1 MAQQARASR
10 KQSSSRRRARRVI
23 LGVAGVQ
30 QAERRMA
37 EERDLSGI
45 VQPGRG
51 LGAGLMAD
59 RMVMEK
65 LEELFGFAVVP
76 GTLNVRL
83 PGPLARGPSW
93 RYMAA
98 VEITPDW
105 EARTGQEGYFLAP
118 VMVARR
124 YRGLAFQAV
133 EPGERGYPPDQI
145 ELFCEAHL
153 RVELGLDDG
162 DLIAVWLNDG

>member
-1 MAQQARASR
+1 MPEQ
-10 KQSSSRRRARRVI
+10 
-23 LGVAGVQ
+23 
-30 QAERRMA
+30 
-37 EERDLSGI
+37 RDLSGI

-59 RMVMEK
+59 RVVMER
-65 LEELFGFAVVP
+65 LQELSGFAVVP

-83 PGPLARGPSW
+83 PGSLERGPSW
-93 RYMAA
+93 RYMPAA
-98 VEITPDW
+98 EIAPDW
-105 EARTGQEGYFLAP
+105 EARTGQEGYFLAS
-118 VMVARR
+118 VTVAGR

-153 RVELGLDDG
+153 RAELGLDDG

>member
-1 MAQQARASR
+1 MPEQ
-10 KQSSSRRRARRVI
+10 
-23 LGVAGVQ
+23 
-30 QAERRMA
+30 
-37 EERDLSGI
+37 RDLSGI

-59 RMVMEK
+59 RTVMEK
-65 LEELFGFAVVP
+65 LQELSGFAVVP

-83 PGPLARGPSW
+83 PRPLERGPSW
-93 RYMAA
+93 RYMSAA
-98 VEITPDW
+98 EIAPDW
-105 EARTGQEGYFLAP
+105 EARTGQEGYLLAP
-118 VMVARR
+118 VTVAGR

-133 EPGERGYPPDQI
+133 EQGERGYPPDQI

-153 RVELGLDDG
+153 RAELGLDDG

>member
-1 MAQQARASR
+1 MPEQ
-10 KQSSSRRRARRVI
+10 
-23 LGVAGVQ
+23 
-30 QAERRMA
+30 
-37 EERDLSGI
+37 RDLSGI

-59 RMVMEK
+59 PGVMET
-65 LEELFGFAVVP
+65 LQELSTFPVVP

-83 PGPLARGPSW
+83 PGPLERGPSW
-93 RYMAA
+93 RYVPAT
-98 VEITPDW
+98 EITPDW
-105 EARTGQEGYFLAP
+105 EERTGQAGYFLAS
-118 VMVARR
+118 VTVAGR

-153 RVELGLDDG
+153 RAELGLDDG

>member
-1 MAQQARASR
+1 MPEQ
-10 KQSSSRRRARRVI
+10 
-23 LGVAGVQ
+23 
-30 QAERRMA
+30 
-37 EERDLSGI
+37 RDLSGI

-59 RMVMEK
+59 GGSMET
-65 LEELFGFAVVP
+65 LQELCGFPIVP

-83 PGPLARGPSW
+83 PGPLERGPSW
-93 RYMAA
+93 RYMPAA
-98 VEITPDW
+98 EITPDW
-105 EARTGQEGYFLAP
+105 EERTGHAAYFLAS
-118 VMVARR
+118 VTIAGR

-153 RVELGLDDG
+153 RAELGLDDG

>member
-1 MAQQARASR
+1 MPEQ
-10 KQSSSRRRARRVI
+10 
-23 LGVAGVQ
+23 
-30 QAERRMA
+30 
-37 EERDLSGI
+37 RDLSGI

-59 RMVMEK
+59 RGVMET
-65 LEELFGFAVVP
+65 LRERSGFPVVP

-83 PGPLARGPSW
+83 PRPLERGPSW
-93 RYMAA
+93 RYMPAA
-98 VEITPDW
+98 EIAPDW
-105 EARTGQEGYFLAP
+105 EERTGQAGYFLAS
-118 VMVARR
+118 VMVAGR

-153 RVELGLDDG
+153 RAELGLDDG

>member
-1 MAQQARASR
+1 MPEQ
-10 KQSSSRRRARRVI
+10 
-23 LGVAGVQ
+23 
-30 QAERRMA
+30 
-37 EERDLSGI
+37 RDLSGI

-59 RMVMEK
+59 RVVMEK
-65 LEELFGFAVVP
+65 LQELSGFPVVP

-83 PGPLARGPSW
+83 PGPLERGPSW

-98 VEITPDW
+98 VEIAPDW
-105 EARTGQEGYFLAP
+105 EARTGQAGYFLAP
-118 VMVARR
+118 VTVAGG

-133 EPGERGYPPDQI
+133 ERAEPGYPPDQI

-153 RVELGLDDG
+153 RAKLDLDDG